1 MRPIDQFL
9 HSVQDS
15 FAENRSTNWGRVALT
30 IVVVAAIAVVT
41 SIWIRRRRQRRALAQ
56 RIHAVLSR
64 AGLSNDDFG
73 DLTRIAAVGQV
84 PVLDVMTRLAPFEHA
99 TARWMAD
106 EAPAIRPAPNSRFE
120 RVRRLRRALG
130 FSPLSAHLWL
140 LSTRE
145 LAPGDSVSTDGVH
158 GHVAEVNEASF
169 AVEWPVMA
177 AFVEGNAVTVTIDR
191 PDDARYLSRVQ
202 VLQSEA
208 VPSVT
213 TVSGARPAVRRTF
226 LSHDE
231 TPERQQGREFTR
243 LRVTAPIKIQV
254 IDAPVASGA
263 SRAAAAPPTW
273 PAAPVSGTMVDVSA
287 GGLSMNL
294 PVSPAR
300 AVVRG
305 SHVRC
310 WFTLDEHATF
320 EGLVAVV
327 IEGRAVAVPRP
338 GIQNL
343 RLAFTALSD
352 AERDRLATAVA
363 RHQGAPPAAAAG
375 RA

>member
-15 FAENRSTNWGRVALT
+15 FAENRSTNWARFGLCIA
-30 IVVVAAIAVVT
+30 VVVAVSVAASAWV
-41 SIWIRRRRQRRALAQ
+41 RRRRLRRAIAE
-56 RIHAVLSR
+56 RIQAVLSH

-145 LAPGDSVSTDGVH
+145 LASGDSVSTGSVH

-169 AVEWPVMA
+169 AVEWPVTA
-177 AFVEGNAVTVTIDR
+177 VLVEGNAVTITVDR
-191 PDDARYLSRVQ
+191 SDDARYLARVQ
-202 VLQSEA
+202 VLQSAA

-213 TVSGARPAVRRTF
+213 TAAGARPAVRRTF
-226 LSHDE
+226 FSHDE
-231 TPERQQGREFTR
+231 NPERQQDREFIR
-243 LRVTAPIKIQV
+243 LRINVPIKIQV
-254 IDAPVASGA
+254 IDAPVVSGGA
-263 SRAAAAPPTW
+263 RAAAARPTW

-327 IEGRAVAVPRP
+327 VDGRAVAVPRP
-338 GIQNL
+338 GTQTL

-352 AERDRLATAVA
+352 ADRDRLATAVA
-363 RHQGAPPAAAAG
+363 RHAGAPSASASG

>member
-1 MRPIDQFL
+1 
-9 HSVQDS
+9 
-15 FAENRSTNWGRVALT
+15 
-30 IVVVAAIAVVT
+30 VVVLAIAVVM
-41 SIWIRRRRQRRALAQ
+41 SIWMRRSRLRRAFAE
-56 RIHAVLSR
+56 RIQAVLSR
-64 AGLSNDDFG
+64 AGLSDDDFG
-73 DLTRIAAVGQV
+73 DLTRIAEVGQV

-99 TARWMAD
+99 TAKWMGD

-130 FSPLSAHLWL
+130 FSPLSPHLWL

-145 LAPGDSVSTDGVH
+145 LAAGDSVSTGGMH

-177 AFVEGNAVTVTIDR
+177 ALVEGNAVTITIDR
-191 PDDARYLSRVQ
+191 PDDARYLSRLQ
-202 VLQSEA
+202 VLRSEA
-208 VPSVT
+208 VPSVA

-231 TPERQQGREFTR
+231 HPERQQDREFIR
-243 LRVTAPIKIQV
+243 SRINAPIKIQV
-254 IDAPVASGA
+254 IDAPVAPGDA
-263 SRAAAAPPTW
+263 RVAAAPPTS
-273 PAAPVSGTMVDVSA
+273 PASGTMVDVSA
-287 GGLSMNL
+287 GGLSMSL

-310 WFTLDEHATF
+310 WFTLDAHAMF

-327 IEGRAVAVPRP
+327 VDARAVAVPRP
-338 GIQNL
+338 GIQTL

-352 AERDRLATAVA
+352 ADRDRLASAVA
-363 RHQGAPPAAAAG
+363 RHQGAPPASASG

>member
-9 HSVQDS
+9 RSVQES
-15 FAENRSTNWGRVALT
+15 FAENRATNWGRVGLAIAVLVA
-30 IVVVAAIAVVT
+30 IVVVT
-41 SIWIRRRRQRRALAQ
+41 SALIRRRRRRRARADQ
-56 RIHAVLSR
+56 IQAVLAR

-73 DLTRIAAVGQV
+73 DLTRIAAVGEV

-99 TARWMAD
+99 SARWMAD
-106 EAPAIRPAPNSRFE
+106 EAPTIRPEPSSRFE

-145 LAPGDSVSTDGVH
+145 LATDDSVSAGGVH
-158 GHVAEVNEASF
+158 GHVSEVNEASF

-177 AFVEGNAVTVTIDR
+177 AFAQGDDIALTIDR

-202 VLQSEA
+202 VLQSEV
-208 VPSVT
+208 VPALT
-213 TVSGARPAVRRTF
+213 TASGARPSVRRTF

-231 TPERQQGREFTR
+231 SPERQQDREFIR
-243 LRVTAPIKIQV
+243 ARISAPIKIQV
-254 IDAPVASGA
+254 IDAPAAAGEA
-263 SRAAAAPPTW
+263 RAAAAAPAPA
-273 PAAPVSGTMVDVSA
+273 AAPVMGTTVDVSA
-287 GGLSMNL
+287 GGLSLNL
-294 PVSPAR
+294 PAWPTR

-310 WFTLDEHATF
+310 WFTLDRQATF

-327 IEGRAVAVPRP
+327 VDARAVAVPRP
-338 GIQNL
+338 GMQSL
-343 RLAFTALSD
+343 RLAFTALPD
-352 AERDRLATAVA
+352 ADRDRLATAVA
-363 RHQGAPPAAAAG
+363 RHQGGPPVATSG
-375 RA
+375 RG